1 VWVLLM
7 PLLLPLQSHGW
18 MSLLLVLQVT
28 PHPLTLLLLLM
39 MVAGSFHSSQ
49 NVPAFPVALAVPLA
63 AEVHGP
69 DRTGMEA
76 AAAAAAAVTMQADT
90 AD

>member
-7 PLLLPLQSHGW
+7 PLLLPLQSPGW
-18 MSLLLVLQVT
+18 MSLLPLQVT